1 MSKSVQAHGEASSS
15 LRPWGVS
22 RMSAY
27 APAVLTD
34 VMVVGIDPATQLA
47 IYRSGGGES
56 GLYHSM
62 GTSTRGRL
70 TETSPPDGRNPSP
83 PDRDHADDAD

>member
-1 MSKSVQAHGEASSS
+1 
-15 LRPWGVS
+15 
-22 RMSAY
+22 MSAFMSGE
-27 APAVLTD
+27 PVN

-47 IYRSGGGES
+47 VYSSKDGRV

-70 TETSPPDGRNPSP
+70 TQTSSPDGKNPRP
-83 PDRDHADDAD
+83 ADRDHADDND